1 MLLNVDRTVQSCGDN
16 IGRNSAVHYA
26 PEPIASSVGDAM
38 HRYFSDHESTSVTG
52 AFFCCTKRTFEALD
66 GFSIAFPNSFQDVDF
81 CLRARSQ
88 GLRCLITP
96 HVQLLHFESVS
107 RDPRVD
113 NETLVAIRDIHGA
126 MIAPFDEYNLHP
138 YEKPRVS
145 LWSLTGLRYYL
156 GRIKRALFFGGL
168 FFATYSVPGPR
179 HPPSVLKNKE
189 WLVR

>member
-1 MLLNVDRTVQSCGDN
+1 
-16 IGRNSAVHYA
+16 
-26 PEPIASSVGDAM
+26 M
-38 HRYFSDHESTSVTG
+38 HRYIADHETTSITG
-52 AFFCCTKRTFEALD
+52 AFLCCRKSTFLNLG
-66 GFSIAFPNSFQDVDF
+66 GFKLAFPNSFQDVDF

-88 GLRCLITP
+88 GMRCLISP
-96 HVQLLHFESVS
+96 HVRLLHFESVS

-113 NETLVAIRDIHGA
+113 NDTLVAIRDIHGS